1 MEIPKGQRLSMD
13 EKKQKKYLNKC
24 LRVLKGKNSYKIR
37 TFTDLAKAI
46 KTSVKTF
53 RFYNLN
59 NIPEIKEI
67 LQKNRHENKPVKVKK
82 KIKPKLPQKN
92 VEEEKKVLLKSVK
105 DSRVRSYQ
113 EIRAKLFGYQ
123 AFKKKNYAKL
133 SESAKRLLDRQIW
146 ILKWV
151 LLQEDKKE
159 ETGGNNGCESNPG
172 E

>member
-1 MEIPKGQRLSMD
+1 MD

-67 LQKNRHENKPVKVKK
+67 LQKNRHENAIQHIDMKEPFSSGYFTTLF
-82 KIKPKLPQKN
+82 ITDQIQK
-92 VEEEKKVLLKSVK
+92 
-105 DSRVRSYQ
+105 R
-113 EIRAKLFGYQ
+113 F
-123 AFKKKNYAKL
+123 
-133 SESAKRLLDRQIW
+133 
-146 ILKWV
+146 
-151 LLQEDKKE
+151 
-159 ETGGNNGCESNPG
+159 
-172 E
+172 

>member
-1 MEIPKGQRLSMD
+1 METPKGQRLSMD

-67 LQKNRHENKPVKVKK
+67 LQKNRQENKPIKVKK

-92 VEEEKKVLLKSVK
+92 VEEEKKLLLKSVK

-123 AFKKKNYAKL
+123 AFKKKNYSKL
-133 SESAKRLLDRQIW
+133 SKSAKNLIDRQIW
-146 ILKWV
+146 ILEWV
-151 LLQEDKKE
+151 LFMDKKE
-159 ETGGNNGCESNPG
+159 EIGGNDVNNTGG
-172 E
+172 